1 MPEAVSPQA
10 CSPLRGHNEARV
22 VQRGADEPGVTLT
35 ERRLVSLVQVAAWPD
50 TVEAVTDTVASLLR
64 CAPPQPPSG
73 SSGDAEGA
81 ILAVAPGRLL
91 VESRDARLAARL
103 AEQIGPDLGAVT
115 DLSHARIAIR
125 VAGPRAAWVLAKGL
139 ALDLHP
145 QAFPPMKVAQSAVH
159 EVGVILR
166 RLSADKLGG
175 DKLGGDSFDLYVY
188 RGFALSFWEWLTEA
202 AAETGFRV
210 DPPGSA

>member
-1 MPEAVSPQA
+1 LLEAV
-10 CSPLRGHNEARV
+10 SPLRGHSEARV
-22 VQRGADEPGVTLT
+22 VQRGADEPAVVLA
-35 ERRLVSLVQVAAWPD
+35 ERRLVSLVQIAAWPD
-50 TVEAVTDTVASLLR
+50 SAEQVTDTVASLLR
-64 CAPPQPPSG
+64 CAPPQGPAG

-81 ILAVAPGRLL
+81 ILAIAPGRLL
-91 VESRDARLAARL
+91 AESRDPRLAERL

-125 VAGPRAAWVLAKGL
+125 VSGAKAAWVLAKGL

-145 QAFPPMKVAQSAVH
+145 QAFPPMKVAQAAIH
-159 EVGVILR
+159 EVGVIVR
-166 RLSADKLGG
+166 RLSA
-175 DKLGGDSFDLYVY
+175 DSFDLYVY

-202 AAETGFRV
+202 AAETGYRV

>member
-1 MPEAVSPQA
+1 MPEAVSP
-10 CSPLRGHNEARV
+10 LRGHNQPRLVA
-22 VQRGADEPGVTLT
+22 RGAGEPSVTLT
-35 ERRLVSLVQVAAWPD
+35 ERRLVSLVQVAAWPG

-64 CAPPQPPSG
+64 CAPPQLPAG

-91 VESRDARLAARL
+91 VESRDPRLAQRL

-115 DLSHARIAIR
+115 DLSHARIAVR

-145 QAFPPMKVAQSAVH
+145 EAFPPMKVAQSAVH

-166 RLSADKLGG
+166 RLAP